1 MNRHDPA
8 RGVSLPLKGGATSS
22 SVRIQ
27 SLSPVA
33 TKQTEH
39 WPGSPPGSPPSS
51 GGDLPWPLAR
61 SLPLRTPSPSV
72 MTGGD
77 VEQDSAGAQRMWAP
91 RRRVSHCGR
100 WHLHTLVSGGGTYE
114 VPDGP
119 SSWAK
124 GVRAVA
130 LGLALWPTGCV
141 SGFEGVQASC
151 LSLMVPRHTCATADE
166 GGRWEPPARL
176 SFPTGGWTRPLALK
190 HSSPFSSDKSL
201 RRSAERGTVTPGRG
215 RTRRAMSSV
224 T

>member
-1 MNRHDPA
+1 MA
-8 RGVSLPLKGGATSS
+8 LGQV
-22 SVRIQ
+22 
-27 SLSPVA
+27 
-33 TKQTEH
+33 
-39 WPGSPPGSPPSS
+39 PPSP
-51 GGDLPWPLAR
+51 DPLALCNDGWGR
-61 SLPLRTPSPSV
+61 GAGLGGCSEDVGTSQASEPLW
-72 MTGGD
+72 G
-77 VEQDSAGAQRMWAP
+77 
-91 RRRVSHCGR
+91 

-176 SFPTGGWTRPLALK
+176 SFPTRGWTRPLALK
-190 HSSPFSSDKSL
+190 HSSPFRQKL
-201 RRSAERGTVTPGRG
+201 APKRGTWNSYTGSWKDAPHYVIRYVRQGPDGTVP
-215 RTRRAMSSV
+215 S
-224 T
+224 

>member
-1 MNRHDPA
+1 MRCLSPQTDVNRHDPA

-91 RRRVSHCGR
+91 RRRVSHCG
-100 WHLHTLVSGGGTYE
+100 GGTYTLWLVGVGYIRGARRSQLVGKGCE
-114 VPDGP
+114 GGGARPGPVAHRLRVRLRGSPGILPVPDGAQ
-119 SSWAK
+119 AK
-124 GVRAVA
+124 
-130 LGLALWPTGCV
+130 
-141 SGFEGVQASC
+141 
-151 LSLMVPRHTCATADE
+151 
-166 GGRWEPPARL
+166 
-176 SFPTGGWTRPLALK
+176 
-190 HSSPFSSDKSL
+190 
-201 RRSAERGTVTPGRG
+201 RGTWNSYTGSRKDAPRYVIRYVRQGPDGTVP
-215 RTRRAMSSV
+215 S
-224 T
+224 